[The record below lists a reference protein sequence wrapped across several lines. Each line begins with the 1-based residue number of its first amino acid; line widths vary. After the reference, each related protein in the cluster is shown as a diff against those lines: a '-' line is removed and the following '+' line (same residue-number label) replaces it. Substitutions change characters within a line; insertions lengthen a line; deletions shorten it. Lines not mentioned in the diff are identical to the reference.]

1 MDKSFK
7 KRMVDFIY
15 PTNRVK
21 RKYLLKNPTE
31 TVLASDACKGIVTS
45 KNKDIQ
51 RDASWITAQRAVIL
65 LTDKNIVCGKWIIP
79 LEDVR
84 SAHLITFSSLL
95 TGKGQVL
102 KIQTKDD
109 KFYQFGMEYNREWTN
124 QSILPMT
131 TEKGEVKYSTFS
143 IILRVL
149 IIGLLIY
156 WIYEKFV
163 KST

>member
-21 RKYLLKNPTE
+21 RKYILKNPTE
-31 TVLASDACKGIVTS
+31 TVLASDASKGIVTS

-51 RDASWITAQRAVIL
+51 RDVSWITAQRAVIL

-84 SAHLITFSSLL
+84 SAHLITFSSLF

-102 KIQTKDD
+102 KIQTKDE
-109 KFYQFGMEYNREWTN
+109 FYQFGMEYNPEWTN

-163 KST
+163 KSV